1 MERLDATFTALADP
15 TRRAIL
21 ARLSSGEASV
31 SDLADPFPMSLPAL
45 LKHVEALERAGLLR
59 SRKEGRVRRCQ
70 LEAAPLAEA
79 ADWIGHYRQFWESR
93 LDALDRYLRQTHH
106 EENVPWPSPRKAPSP
121 SAPSAPSR
129 RRVRRSSVPGSIRKR

>member
-1 MERLDATFTALADP
+1 MHGLDATFTALADP

-31 SDLADPFPMSLPAL
+31 SELADPFPMSLPAL

-70 LEAAPLAEA
+70 LEAAPLAKA
-79 ADWIGHYRQFWESR
+79 ALWIGHYRQFWESR
-93 LDALDRYLRQTHH
+93 FDALDRYLRQIHH
-106 EENVPWPSPRKAPSP
+106 EENMPWPSPNNPSR
-121 SAPSAPSR
+121 SAPSAPSQR
-129 RRVRRSSVPGSIRKR
+129 RAKRSSAPGSIRKR